1 MDTNARPNAVLTVL
15 CGAFTGLV
23 VIVFAR
29 LAFGVLLP
37 PMRADLGLTY
47 QQAGTLGTITAL
59 GYLLFVLAGGAAAA
73 RWGPR
78 RAVVFGLITVGIG
91 FAGLSVATAYP
102 ALLALKA
109 LLGFGTAFSFAPM
122 VSLLAAWYPE
132 KRGFVIGCMSA
143 GIGVGTLLIGFMVQ
157 WLQTLFGDAAWR
169 VSWGLFAA
177 AAAAVAALVIVV
189 VRDPPS
195 TRVAAGERPPS
206 AEKWL
211 IYRHPRMLIVGSV
224 YGLIGL
230 TYIVQAVFM
239 VSFVVESGHPE
250 RTAGQL
256 LAMMGLLSVASGP
269 AWGTLSDRWGR
280 GNALLTAMLLVTVA
294 TMLPLIDQ
302 SLPMFFAHYLIMG
315 CAVNGT
321 FALIQASSTDQVAPR
336 YIPIAFSFATLVF
349 AAGQFVG
356 PAIAG
361 WLIETTGDFRSAF
374 LFTTAGLILGCI
386 LTAWIRRF
394 PRELAV
400 GDPPEPTA
408 STARDG

>member
-1 MDTNARPNAVLTVL
+1 MDSTARPNAVITVL
-15 CGAFTGLV
+15 CGAFNALV

-47 QQAGTLGTITAL
+47 QQAGTLGTVTAL

-91 FAGLSVATAYP
+91 FAGLSVASSYP
-102 ALLALKA
+102 TLLALKA

-143 GIGVGTLLIGFMVQ
+143 GIGIGTLLIGFLVP

-169 VSWGLFAA
+169 ISWGLFAMSA
-177 AAAAVAALVIVV
+177 AGVATLVIIA
-189 VRDPPS
+189 VRDPPGS
-195 TRVAAGERPPS
+195 RAKAGERPPS
-206 AEKWL
+206 ADKWL
-211 IYRHPRMLIVGSV
+211 IYRHPRMLVVGSV

-239 VSFVVESGHPE
+239 VSFVVESGHSE

-256 LAMMGLLSVASGP
+256 LAMMGLLSVAAGP

-280 GNALLTAMLLVTVA
+280 GNALLTAMLMVTAA
-294 TMLPLIDQ
+294 TILPLIDQ
-302 SLPMFFAHYLIMG
+302 GLPMFFLHYLVMG

-336 YIPIAFSFATLVF
+336 YIPIAFSFSTLIF

-374 LFTTAGLILGCI
+374 WFTTAGLILGCG
-386 LTAWIRRF
+386 LTMWIRRF
-394 PRELAV
+394 PSALAV
-400 GDPPEPTA
+400 GGDTEDHAAT
-408 STARDG
+408 RNG